1 MLPLISVIVP
11 AYNEGLYIE
20 TTLRSLS
27 NQSMDRQVY
36 EIIVVDGSSN
46 DETVDIAS
54 CYADKV
60 IVQSGKGI
68 GQARNEGAAS
78 SRGEILVH
86 TDSDVLAPHA
96 WLERL
101 YSLMIGGAVAVCGPY
116 YPLEPSLSSSL
127 EFAFMN
133 VSSLL
138 HRFGVVVT
146 RGTNTVVRKR
156 AFHQVGG
163 YSDIPVLD
171 DVELGYRLKRVGKVV
186 CSQEAAT
193 WTSTRRFRKN
203 GFLATNLSWIKGD
216 MIIMTWW
223 RLREDYARQDY
234 LHTAV
239 NRQCL
244 KSRTGTSC

>member
-54 CYADKV
+54 CYAD
-60 IVQSGKGI
+60 
-68 GQARNEGAAS
+68 
-78 SRGEILVH
+78 
-86 TDSDVLAPHA
+86 
-96 WLERL
+96 
-101 YSLMIGGAVAVCGPY
+101 
-116 YPLEPSLSSSL
+116 
-127 EFAFMN
+127 
-133 VSSLL
+133 
-138 HRFGVVVT
+138 
-146 RGTNTVVRKR
+146 
-156 AFHQVGG
+156 
-163 YSDIPVLD
+163 
-171 DVELGYRLKRVGKVV
+171 
-186 CSQEAAT
+186 
-193 WTSTRRFRKN
+193 
-203 GFLATNLSWIKGD
+203 LSWIKGD
-216 MIIMTWW
+216 MIIMTGW

-244 KSRTGTSC
+244 KSRTETSC